1 MKITID
7 VSTGKKT
14 GALVIGYEGENQVT
28 EVDFDIASWIEEF
41 GEGAAVLSIRRPGDA
56 NPYPQQTTQDG
67 HIVKWEVSQ
76 TDAAVRG
83 SGEVQLTYTV
93 GARVKK
99 SAVFGA
105 RIERS
110 LDATGPV
117 PDPYISWIELMV
129 ETGAQVKADADRAEE
144 AAEDAEAS
152 AQDAQGHAEDAEAS
166 AGRAEE
172 EADRAEKE
180 ADKATE
186 EADRAEQE
194 ADKAEQAAANAGYMF
209 FHIDEDGHLIYERTP
224 NTQVDFYLN
233 NGHLFVEAVA

>member
-56 NPYPQQTTQDG
+56 DPYPQQTTQDG

-76 TDAAVRG
+76 TDAAVKG

-144 AAEDAEAS
+144 AAEDAAAS
-152 AQDAQGHAEDAEAS
+152 AQDAQGHAVTEIPDRNGVLLAKEELPKAYAEMFT
-166 AGRAEE
+166 RYAESGN
-172 EADRAEKE
+172 AQWAAEYRDQTK
-180 ADKATE
+180 
-186 EADRAEQE
+186 
-194 ADKAEQAAANAGYMF
+194 
-209 FHIDEDGHLIYERTP
+209 
-224 NTQVDFYLN
+224 
-233 NGHLFVEAVA
+233 